1 LRIIERA
8 ELDKLNARLIR
19 IGLVDRGGAKRRG
32 WGYSLRLG
40 LIDPLILHFDG
51 QARQVSDALD
61 RYGLIHSLI
70 TDIGQNLPDPL
81 PKSQSTGWMPA

>member
-1 LRIIERA
+1 MRIIERA

-40 LIDPLILHFDG
+40 LIDPLI
-51 QARQVSDALD
+51 
-61 RYGLIHSLI
+61 
-70 TDIGQNLPDPL
+70 
-81 PKSQSTGWMPA
+81 